1 MTKVLKID
9 ASGRTEAS
17 VSRDMSDRI
26 AQRLANGG
34 EIVSRDLNDHLPFID
49 ADWIGANFT
58 PAENRTETQKQ
69 TLALSDSLI
78 EELRAADTLV
88 IGTPVYNF
96 GIPATLKAWV
106 DQIARAGVTFRYT
119 ENGPEGLLKGKKAV
133 VAFASGGVPIGA
145 AMDHVTPYLKTVLGF
160 VGITDIE
167 FLDAD
172 SLNARLDATPGAANE
187 AAEPADAAA

>member
-9 ASGRTEAS
+9 ASGRTQGS

-26 AQRLANGG
+26 ATRFANGG
-34 EIVSRDLNDHLPFID
+34 KIVSRDLNDHLPFID
-49 ADWIGANFT
+49 ETWIGANFT
-58 PAENRTETQKQ
+58 PAEERTEAQKQ
-69 TLALSDSLI
+69 SLAVSDRLI

-96 GIPATLKAWV
+96 GIPATLKAWI

-119 ENGPEGLLKGKKAV
+119 EDGPEGLLKGKKAV

-145 AMDHVTPYLKTVLGF
+145 AMDHVTPYLKTALGF
-160 VGITDIE
+160 VGIREVE
-167 FLDAD
+167 FLDIEAVDARFGTPYAAANLSAKPAD
-172 SLNARLDATPGAANE
+172 SAA
-187 AAEPADAAA
+187 

>member
-9 ASGRTEAS
+9 ASGRTEGS

-26 AQRLANGG
+26 AKRMANGG
-34 EIVSRDLNDHLPFID
+34 KIVSRDLNDHLPFID
-49 ADWIGANFT
+49 EDWIGANFT
-58 PAENRTETQKQ
+58 PADDRTEDQKQ
-69 TLALSDSLI
+69 KLALSDSLI

-133 VAFASGGVPIGA
+133 VAFASGGVPMGA

-160 VGITDIE
+160 VGITEIE
-167 FLDAD
+167 FLDTD
-172 SLNARLDATPGAANE
+172 GLNAKLEKKPAAANVSVNPAE
-187 AAEPADAAA
+187 TAA

>member
-9 ASGRTEAS
+9 ASGRTEGS

-26 AQRLANGG
+26 AKRMANGG
-34 EIVSRDLNDHLPFID
+34 KIVSRDLNDHLPFID
-49 ADWIGANFT
+49 EDWIGANFT
-58 PAENRTETQKQ
+58 PADDRTEDQKEK
-69 TLALSDSLI
+69 LALSDSLI

-133 VAFASGGVPIGA
+133 VAFASGGVPMGA

-160 VGITDIE
+160 VGITEIE
-167 FLDAD
+167 FLDTD
-172 SLNARLDATPGAANE
+172 GLNAQLEKKSAAANVSVKPAE
-187 AAEPADAAA
+187 TAA

>member
-9 ASGRTEAS
+9 ASGRTEGS

-26 AQRLANGG
+26 AQSLAKRGK
-34 EIVSRDLNDHLPFID
+34 IVSRDLNDHLPFID
-49 ADWIGANFT
+49 EDWIGANFT
-58 PAENRTETQKQ
+58 PAGDRTEDQKQ
-69 TLALSDSLI
+69 KLALSDSLI

-133 VAFASGGVPIGA
+133 VAFASGGVPMGA
-145 AMDHVTPYLKTVLGF
+145 AMDHVTPYLKTVLRF
-160 VGITDIE
+160 VGITEIE

-172 SLNARLDATPGAANE
+172 SLNAQLEKKPAAANVSAKPAE
-187 AAEPADAAA
+187 TAA

>member
-1 MTKVLKID
+1 MTRVLKID
-9 ASGRTEAS
+9 ASGRTDGS
-17 VSRDMSDRI
+17 ISRDMSDRI

-34 EIVSRDLNDHLPFID
+34 RVVSRDLNDHLPFID
-49 ADWIGANFT
+49 EKWIGANFT
-58 PAENRTETQKQ
+58 PAEKRTEAQKQ
-69 TLALSDSLI
+69 TLSLSDRLI
-78 EELRAADTLV
+78 EELRTADTLV

-133 VAFASGGVPIGA
+133 IAFASGGVPMGA

-160 VGITDIE
+160 VGITEVE
-167 FLDAD
+167 FLDKEAVDVRFGTPYAPANLSVKPAD
-172 SLNARLDATPGAANE
+172 SAA
-187 AAEPADAAA
+187 

>member
-9 ASGRTEAS
+9 ASGRTDGS
-17 VSRDMSDRI
+17 VSRDMSHRI
-26 AQRLANGG
+26 AERLAKGG
-34 EIVSRDLNDHLPFID
+34 KVVSRDLNDHLPFID

-58 PAENRTETQKQ
+58 PAADRTEAQKH

-119 ENGPEGLLKGKKAV
+119 ENGPEGLLTGKKAV
-133 VAFASGGVPIGA
+133 VAFASGGVPMGA
-145 AMDHVTPYLKTVLGF
+145 AMDHVTPYLKTILGF
-160 VGITDIE
+160 VGITEVE

-172 SLNARLDATPGAANE
+172 GLNIRLDEPSAAANVS
-187 AAEPADAAA
+187 ARPADTAA